1 MQQFE
6 GLELPAAMQVGFG
19 VRDAEAA
26 AAFYES
32 TLGLGPFDFQE
43 AVLDGDYQYKGEPDF
58 CRLRI
63 ATCQSGEVQI
73 ELIEVLEGR
82 HPSGSYLE
90 RYGEGIN
97 HLAFEV
103 DDLEGLLARLLDRGV
118 EVLIRGSVT
127 LESEQSLLYTYVAAG
142 APGLPMFEFVQYR

>member
-1 MQQFE
+1 
-6 GLELPAAMQVGFG
+6 

-26 AAFYES
+26 AAFYTA
-32 TLGLGPFDFQE
+32 TLGIGPFDFQE
-43 AVLDGDYQYKGEPDF
+43 AVLDGDYQYKGKPDF

-103 DDLEGLLARLLDRGV
+103 DDLEGLLTRLLARDV